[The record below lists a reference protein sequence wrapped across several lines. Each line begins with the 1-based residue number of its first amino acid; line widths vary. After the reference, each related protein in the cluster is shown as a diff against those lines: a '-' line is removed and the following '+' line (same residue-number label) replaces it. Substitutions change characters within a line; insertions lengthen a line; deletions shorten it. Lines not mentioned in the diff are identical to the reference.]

1 MKEIIALIRPSKID
15 DTKKALEAIGNPE
28 FTGRK
33 VMGKGKLAVNITQ
46 GDIIISKSN
55 MVPKRMFIIA
65 VEDKDVEKVV
75 NTIMYVNNTGMPGDG
90 KIFVL
95 PITSSYRIRTGE
107 KVC

>member
-1 MKEIIALIRPSKID
+1 MKEIIALIRPSKIE
-15 DTKKALEAIGNPE
+15 DTKKALEAIGTPE

-33 VMGKGKLAVNITQ
+33 VIGRGKVAVNITQ
-46 GDIIISKSN
+46 GDIVLSKSD

-75 NTIMYVNNTGMPGDG
+75 NTIMYVNTTGMPGDG

-95 PITSSYRIRTGE
+95 PIASSYKIRTGE